1 MVYSA
6 LLLGSLL
13 ALPAFGQTFRRTA
26 ACPDLGCVFPPDQTD
41 FIAGQT
47 FDLRIEVQAPVNG
60 SEAYNNGTPDS
71 NFSLKIGGQGGE
83 LVDAAQFFGLS
94 DPPVEK
100 YNFTYYEDLFA
111 EDAKAPT
118 PVNVLAKSYRN
129 LQLYNPGTYEVV
141 LSYNNGQHTKA
152 TWTVLPLAET
162 KKAKNVIFF
171 VGDGMAGSM
180 LSAARLL
187 GHKTIN
193 GKYQSKLKLDEAPG
207 YGSQMTH
214 SLDSFITDSAN
225 SASALFSGKK
235 MTVNGLNAYTDS
247 TGKPFGDPK
256 VETIFEMFRRIEG
269 GQIGIVS
276 KAYIADATPAAV
288 CTHTSQRSQ
297 YNTIIE
303 QYLNGVSGNYSWYP
317 WQGVDLLFG
326 GGAENFLP
334 SNANGNVSQF
344 ERWSSYGYQVGYTKT
359 ELEAFDNS
367 QRALAIFT
375 QGNISTW
382 LDQNVYTDALDLA
395 VTPQGKRGARDQPG
409 LKDMTLKAIDI
420 LHTRAKERNTGFML
434 MSEAALI
441 DKEMHVLD
449 IDRALG
455 EVLEL
460 DDTVRATLKH
470 LEEIGE
476 LEDTLI
482 VVTADHGHGFDVFGS
497 ADTKYLKEQKT
508 DRTKRNAI
516 GTYQNSGLSAYQVPQ
531 NVLPTNQTI
540 FKSEQGEGFPITWD
554 PRYTIAHGMSAF
566 PNHRDDF
573 EVNKDHERLP
583 ATKNQKNSSDSGY
596 FFNPEDNQRG
606 FEMTGNLG
614 INDGQGV
621 HSLVDVPIYS
631 FGPGHELFRGIL
643 NSPDLA
649 FKIAQALDLGKNS
662 NVTSYYKK

>member
-1 MVYSA
+1 MVYSV
-6 LLLGSLL
+6 LLLG
-13 ALPAFGQTFRRTA
+13 ALVAAPAFGQTFRRTA
-26 ACPDLGCVFPPDQTD
+26 ACPKLGCVFPPDQTD

-60 SEAYNNGTPDS
+60 SEAYNNGQPDN
-71 NFSLKIGGQGGE
+71 NFSLKIGGQGGN
-83 LVDAAQFFGLS
+83 LVDASEFFGLT
-94 DPPVEK
+94 DPTVEK

-111 EDAKAPT
+111 EEAHAPT

-129 LQLYNPGTYEVV
+129 LQLHNPGTYDVV
-141 LSYNNGQHTKA
+141 LTYNNGDTTTA
-152 TWTVLPLAET
+152 TWTVAPLAES

-171 VGDGMAGSM
+171 VGDGMASSM

-193 GKYQSKLKLDEAPG
+193 GKYQSKLKVDEAPG
-207 YGSQMTH
+207 FGAQMTH

-247 TGKPFGDPK
+247 TGKGVGNAK

-269 GQIGIVS
+269 GQVGVVS

-297 YNTIIE
+297 YAAIID
-303 QYLNGVSGNYSWYP
+303 QYLSGIAGNWFP
-317 WQGVDLLFG
+317 WAGLDLLFG

-334 SNANGNVSQF
+334 TSANGNISQF
-344 ERWSSYGYQVGYTKT
+344 DRWGSEGYQVGYTKT
-359 ELEAFDNS
+359 ELEAFDNA

-382 LDQNVYTDALDLA
+382 LDKNIYPDTLDLA
-395 VTPQGKRGARDQPG
+395 ITPQGERGAYDQPG

-460 DDTVRATLKH
+460 DDTVRATLEH

-476 LEDTLI
+476 LEDTL
-482 VVTADHGHGFDVFGS
+482 VVITADHAHGFDVFGS
-497 ADTKYLKEQKT
+497 TDTKFLQEQNS
-508 DRTKRNAI
+508 DRAKRGAV
-516 GTYQNSGLSAYQVPQ
+516 GTYLNSGLSAYQVPQ
-531 NVLPTNQTI
+531 DVLANNHTI
-540 FKSEQGEGFPITWD
+540 FPSPQGDGFPVTWD
-554 PRYTIAHGMSAF
+554 PRYTIAHGWAAT
-566 PNHRDDF
+566 PDHREDYA
-573 EVNKDHERLP
+573 VNKDHERLP
-583 ATKNQKNSSDSGY
+583 AVKNTTGY
-596 FFNPEDNQRG
+596 FFNPEDNNRG
-606 FEMTGNLG
+606 FAMTGNLG
-614 INDGQGV
+614 TGEAQGV
-621 HSLVDVPIYS
+621 HSLVDVPVYA
-631 FGPGHELFRGIL
+631 FGPGHELFRGVM

-649 FKIAQALDLGKNS
+649 FKVALALDLGRSS
-662 NVTSYYKK
+662 NVTAGYKK

>member
-1 MVYSA
+1 MVASP
-6 LLLGSLL
+6 LLLA
-13 ALPAFGQTFRRTA
+13 ALIASPAFAQTFRRTA
-26 ACPDLGCVFPPDQTD
+26 ACPSLGCVLPPDQTD

-47 FDLRIEVQAPVNG
+47 FDIRIEAQAPVNG
-60 SEAYNNGTPDS
+60 SEAYNNGTPDEE
-71 NFSLKIGGQGGE
+71 FHLKIAGQGGQ
-83 LVDAAQFFGLS
+83 LVDVTEFFGLTEP
-94 DPPVEK
+94 DVER

-111 EDAKAPT
+111 EDAHAPT

-129 LQLYNPGTYEVV
+129 LQLHNPGTYEVE
-141 LSYNNGQHTKA
+141 LTYNGGQTTKA
-152 TWTVLPLAET
+152 TWVVEPLADC

-193 GKYQSKLKLDEAPG
+193 GKYQTKLKLDEAPG
-207 YGSQMTH
+207 YGVQMTH

-247 TGKPFGDPK
+247 TGKAFGDPK

-269 GQIGIVS
+269 GQVGIVS

-288 CTHTSQRSQ
+288 VTHTSQRSQ
-297 YNTIIE
+297 YTSIIE
-303 QYLNGVSGNYSWYP
+303 QYLTGVSGNHSWYP
-317 WQGVDLLFG
+317 WEGVDLLFG

-334 SNANGNVSQF
+334 GPGNNNVSQF
-344 ERWSSYGYQVGYTKT
+344 DRWAGEGYQVGYTKT
-359 ELEAFDNS
+359 ELEAFDNA

-382 LDQNVYTDALDLA
+382 LDQNVYTDLLDLA
-395 VTPQGKRGARDQPG
+395 ITPQGERGAHDQPG

-420 LHTRAKERNTGFML
+420 LHTRAKERDTGFML

-460 DDTVRATLKH
+460 DDTVRAVFDH

-497 ADTKYLKEQKT
+497 ADTKYLQAQNS
-508 DRTKRNAI
+508 DRAKRNAI
-516 GTYQNSGLSAYQVPQ
+516 GTYQNSGLSAYQVPEG
-531 NVLPTNQTI
+531 VSPTNHSVFTGP
-540 FKSEQGEGFPITWD
+540 QGEGFPVTWD
-554 PRYTIAHGMSAF
+554 PRYTIAHGWAAI
-566 PNHRDDF
+566 PDHREDY
-573 EVNKDHERLP
+573 EVNTDHERVP
-583 ATKNQKNSSDSGY
+583 AVKNTTGY

-606 FEMTGNLG
+606 FAMTGNLG
-614 INDGQGV
+614 VAEGQGV
-621 HSLVDVPIYS
+621 HSLVDVPVFA
-631 FGPGHELFRGIL
+631 FGPGHELFRGVM

-649 FKIAQALDLGKNS
+649 FKVAQALNLGRDS
-662 NVTSYYKK
+662 NVTAPYKK